1 MMVFQGGLLP
11 LKDRI
16 LDFATASLFS
26 GSSSRAYGS
35 SSIPLALLP
44 GMIAKSQLTHV
55 APNQQDSSMT
65 AAFGPNADL
74 SDSTEIDTHAVITAG
89 SVQSACAL
97 DQGSWTTDDS
107 PLREQLKPFCI

>member
-16 LDFATASLFS
+16 LDFAIASLFR

-44 GMIAKSQLTHV
+44 GVVAKSQLIYV
-55 APNQQDSSMT
+55 APK
-65 AAFGPNADL
+65 
-74 SDSTEIDTHAVITAG
+74 STGV
-89 SVQSACAL
+89 
-97 DQGSWTTDDS
+97 
-107 PLREQLKPFCI
+107 F

>member
-16 LDFATASLFS
+16 LDFERTSLFS

-44 GMIAKSQLTHV
+44 GVIAKS
-55 APNQQDSSMT
+55 
-65 AAFGPNADL
+65 
-74 SDSTEIDTHAVITAG
+74 
-89 SVQSACAL
+89 
-97 DQGSWTTDDS
+97 
-107 PLREQLKPFCI
+107 